1 MGHTPFHG
9 LGWQCPVRIWDLIH
23 RLFKKR
29 PPDTL
34 RGNADSG
41 ISQLVLPQV
50 RTSSV
55 VGDNGHRE
63 VHFVGVHV
71 WGGADGIVARL
82 QQGQLGE
89 EKCGWH
95 LDGRELLQH
104 LHHCGVLAPFPLLVF
119 LQPL

>member
-63 VHFVGVHV
+63 VHFVGVHI

-119 LQPL
+119 L